1 MPVGAA
7 GERDS
12 TEAPQIPVG
21 AVGERD
27 STEAP
32 QIPVGAVGER
42 DSTEAPQ
49 IPVGATGERDST
61 APQIPVG
68 AYEQRE
74 AAIGCAAVV
83 NQKTQLLLAKQLINS
98 CQAFEQIAASSG
110 TGNGLSCA
118 LFSGGAVTSTALACM
133 LL

>member
-1 MPVGAA
+1 MPVGAVGEHDSTEA
-7 GERDS
+7 PQIPVGAVWERDS

-21 AVGERD
+21 TAGERD
-27 STEAP
+27 FYRSA
-32 QIPVGAVGER
+32 A
-42 DSTEAPQ
+42 
-49 IPVGATGERDST
+49 
-61 APQIPVG
+61 IPVG

-110 TGNGLSCA
+110 TENGQFCA
-118 LFSGGAVTSTALACM
+118 LFSGGAVT
-133 LL
+133 